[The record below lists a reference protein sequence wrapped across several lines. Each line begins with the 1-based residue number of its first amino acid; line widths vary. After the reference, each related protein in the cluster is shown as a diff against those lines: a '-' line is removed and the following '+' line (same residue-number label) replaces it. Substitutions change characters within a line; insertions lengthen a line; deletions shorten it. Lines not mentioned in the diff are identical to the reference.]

1 MRLIS
6 EFMHRPAAPVRSA
19 ALERLTALEREIPEW
34 QSWAAMLRVLAQA
47 IGDPVWRDPVRDLTG
62 VGGASPILDAQRLR
76 LPEHAMSRLVQALLD
91 IAQGTKAR
99 GDANAL
105 DADSLLPLVHASIT
119 GDSRTIDTTA
129 QSLGMRTA
137 VLATVLQAAT
147 LPLFSA
153 GAAQLAHAIPSHW
166 PHGFCPACG
175 AWPVLAELLGL
186 DRSRRLRCG
195 RCGTGWDMPWLVCA
209 FCQEADHAKLGT
221 LVPASGAQG
230 HKIETCGTCR
240 GYLKTIA
247 VLKPGSH
254 LDLLLADLES
264 VPLDVAA
271 QGEGLVRPEGPG
283 HPLTVS
289 LVSEVSE
296 Q

>member
-6 EFMHRPAAPVRSA
+6 EFMHRPAPPVRSA
-19 ALERLTALEREIPEW
+19 ALARLTALQREIPEW
-34 QSWAAMLRVLAQA
+34 ESWTAMLRVLAQA
-47 IGDPVWRDPVRDLTG
+47 IGDPVWRDPVRDLTDM
-62 VGGASPILDAQRLR
+62 GGASPALDAQCLR
-76 LPEHAMSRLVQALLD
+76 LPGYAMSHLMQALLD
-91 IAQGTKAR
+91 IAWGTTAR
-99 GDANAL
+99 GCADAL
-105 DADSLLPLVHASIT
+105 DSDRMLQLAHASIT
-119 GDSRTIDTTA
+119 GDTEALDATA
-129 QSLGMRTA
+129 HTLGMPTA
-137 VLATVLQAAT
+137 MFATVLHAAT

-153 GAAQLAHAIPSHW
+153 GAAQMAQVVPPHW
-166 PHGFCPACG
+166 AHGFCPACG
-175 AWPVLAELLGL
+175 EWPVLAELLGL

-209 FCQEADHAKLGT
+209 FCQEADHAKLST

-247 VLKPGSH
+247 VLAPGSH
-254 LDLLLADLES
+254 FDVLLADLES
-264 VPLDVAA
+264 VSLDVAA
-271 QGEGLVRPEGPG
+271 QGEGFVRPEGPG

-289 LVSEVSE
+289 LVSEVSA